1 MKVHLA
7 AALCAA
13 MTVSACATS
22 YTATPVPSAGQTVR
36 YVQGRATTFADGQNG
51 AVQVT
56 PFGPN
61 EKGRLVFAVAA
72 YNDGAAP
79 INFGAEDISLS
90 AGGAPVRI
98 FTHAEL
104 ERMAKNDATAALVV
118 AAIAGGVAAA
128 AASSGPTYS
137 STTYTPYGTYS
148 TVATNTAAQAVAA
161 TAVVATTAAG
171 MNNISS
177 NLDNT
182 LINLSDTVLQT
193 TTIDPDQSFGGQVV
207 SDRVKIDTDNP
218 LSTLLTVRFNGEVY
232 DFAFNISAEQ

>member
-1 MKVHLA
+1 MRVQLA
-7 AALCAA
+7 ATLCVA

-22 YTATPVPSAGQTVR
+22 YTATPMPTAGQTVR
-36 YVQGRATTFADGQNG
+36 YVQGRATTFSEGQNG

-72 YNDGAAP
+72 YNDGDAP
-79 INFGAEDISLS
+79 VNFGSEDISLS
-90 AGGAPVRI
+90 AEGLPVRI

-104 ERMAKNDATAALVV
+104 ERMAKNDATTALVV

-128 AASSGPTYS
+128 AASSGPTYR

-148 TVATNTAAQAVAA
+148 TVATNTAAQAIASSVA
-161 TAVVATTAAG
+161 VATTAATL
-171 MNNISS
+171 NNIGS

-182 LINLSDTVLQT
+182 LINLSETVLQT
-193 TTIDPDQSFGGQVV
+193 TTIDSDHSFGGQVIG
-207 SDRVKIDTDNP
+207 DRVKIEPGNP

-232 DFAFNISAEQ
+232 DFAFDISAQQ

>member
-1 MKVHLA
+1 MKFQLA

-22 YTATPVPSAGQTVR
+22 YTATPMPTAGQTVR

-72 YNDGAAP
+72 YNDGTAAV
-79 INFGAEDISLS
+79 NFGAEDVSLS
-90 AGGAPVRI
+90 AEGAAVRI

-104 ERMAKNDATAALVV
+104 ERMAKNDATTALVV
-118 AAIAGGVAAA
+118 AALAGGVAAA
-128 AASSGPTYS
+128 AASSGSTYR
-137 STTYTPYGTYS
+137 STTHTPYGTYS
-148 TVATNTAAQAVAA
+148 TVATNTAVQAIASSAA
-161 TAVVATTAAG
+161 IATTAAT
-171 MNNISS
+171 MNNIGS

-182 LINLSDTVLQT
+182 LINLSETVLQT
-193 TTIDPDQSFGGQVV
+193 TTIDPNHSFGGQVV
-207 SDRVKIDTDNP
+207 SDRVKIESDNP

-232 DFAFNISAEQ
+232 DFAFDISAQQ

>member
-1 MKVHLA
+1 MKVQIS

-13 MTVSACATS
+13 MTVAACATS
-22 YTATPVPSAGQTVR
+22 YTATPVPTAGQTVR
-36 YVQGRATTFADGQNG
+36 YVQGRATTFAEGRSG

-72 YNDGAAP
+72 YNDGLTP
-79 INFGAEDISLS
+79 VNFGSEDMSLS
-90 AGGAPVRI
+90 AGGASVRI

-104 ERMAKNDATAALVV
+104 ERMAKNDATTALVV
-118 AAIAGGVAAA
+118 AALAGGVAAA
-128 AASSGPTYS
+128 AASSGPTYR

-148 TVATNTAAQAVAA
+148 TVATNAAAQAIASSAA
-161 TAVVATTAAG
+161 IATTAAT
-171 MNNISS
+171 MNNIGS

-182 LINLSDTVLQT
+182 LISLSETVLQT
-193 TTIDPDQSFGGQVV
+193 TTIDPEHSFGGQVI
-207 SDRVKIDTDNP
+207 SDRVKIDADNP

-232 DFAFNISAEQ
+232 DFAFDISAQQ